1 MLSHITTHTLSLF
14 SPPTHVPPFQ
24 PTPPRPPARPP
35 PPITPTY
42 RPTLPPGPPQVRGA
56 TYLSDR
62 KKVPAAPP
70 LFELVAAD
78 LLELE
83 EPLYNI
89 CRYLPSVK

>member
-1 MLSHITTHTLSLF
+1 M
-14 SPPTHVPPFQ
+14 
-24 PTPPRPPARPP
+24 PACAA
-35 PPITPTY
+35 
-42 RPTLPPGPPQVRGA
+42 QVRGPN
-56 TYLSDR
+56 YLTDR

-89 CRYLPSVK
+89 NRYLPSVK